1 MPTSG
6 KSSPAPPPGLAKS
19 APRLPAPALAAA
31 ARALLPQAGRRQAA
45 LDDDLTAAEQAV
57 RDLPRPRPA
66 ERAAAPQP
74 GAVPMFAGWLQP
86 HPRHI
91 VPALRAVPGPAGPHE
106 ARPTLASQTRDDVQA
121 LQAVTDLE
129 AAARNVLTEVTTGL
143 EPRWSRVDAARERAA
158 AAWVLLRNDGPR
170 QAELTARMAAAVGR
184 LYEIG
189 PARLI
194 QPGTE
199 PVTVTE
205 LEAARHAL
213 AGSALAIEAAAV
225 ALDRVTE
232 DVLDTA
238 PARWDERLAQAMRL
252 ETYAAGLAGRLGDQ
266 ADSVISALRE
276 LDRARTALVRPPG
289 PASDTAAI
297 EAAGIS
303 LIAMADATERLD
315 ATVRATA
322 LGRADALLG
331 PGHGLDLARATAVMD
346 LADRLFLDYLP
357 GQTDAQRFARLAALA
372 GVRNRED
379 ARVPNLGS
387 RDQRPAI
394 ARLVGLLWLATQAF
408 DDPRTA
414 DLADLTDLRRAG
426 RHHQDRVRRPPP

>member
-1 MPTSG
+1 M
-6 KSSPAPPPGLAKS
+6 
-19 APRLPAPALAAA
+19 RL
-31 ARALLPQAGRRQAA
+31 
-45 LDDDLTAAEQAV
+45 
-57 RDLPRPRPA
+57 
-66 ERAAAPQP
+66 
-74 GAVPMFAGWLQP
+74 
-86 HPRHI
+86 
-91 VPALRAVPGPAGPHE
+91 
-106 ARPTLASQTRDDVQA
+106 
-121 LQAVTDLE
+121 
-129 AAARNVLTEVTTGL
+129 
-143 EPRWSRVDAARERAA
+143 
-158 AAWVLLRNDGPR
+158 
-170 QAELTARMAAAVGR
+170 
-184 LYEIG
+184 G

-199 PVTVTE
+199 PVTVAE
-205 LEAARHAL
+205 LEAARQAL

-372 GVRNRED
+372 GVRNGKTPGCRTW
-379 ARVPNLGS
+379 A
-387 RDQRPAI
+387 
-394 ARLVGLLWLATQAF
+394 LATSA
-408 DDPRTA
+408 PR
-414 DLADLTDLRRAG
+414 
-426 RHHQDRVRRPPP
+426 